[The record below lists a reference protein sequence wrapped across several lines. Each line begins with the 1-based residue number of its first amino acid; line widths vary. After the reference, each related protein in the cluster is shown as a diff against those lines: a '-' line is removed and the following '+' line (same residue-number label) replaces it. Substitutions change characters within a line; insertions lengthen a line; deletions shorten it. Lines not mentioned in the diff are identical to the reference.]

1 MVSAEIRE
9 GDRVSVKEW
18 GYDFIFSGFSPFG
31 EYFLFEGEDESGG
44 FSRVIDPRSVSLV
57 KDGSVVDLPDPV
69 VLHKSRSI
77 DFDSVEPG
85 HIVDVR
91 DRLWRVDGV
100 DHVKRLI
107 RVSSI
112 SGVEAKH
119 EYFAPVERIR
129 PALHPPPNVR
139 VVGNPGFQ
147 RLLLQA
153 LKLDLMHGTAELMGL
168 QRSRVIPMSY
178 QLVPVLMALELPEAR
193 LLLADDVG
201 LGKTIE
207 AGLIVSELLGRRL
220 AERVL
225 FVTPANLREQWQDIL
240 RRFFHI
246 EAKIIS
252 KRHLRQLE
260 RELLVGGDPWGHY
273 PFLITSIDYAKQ
285 GHILQRIQSYH
296 WDVVVIDEAHNAA
309 KPHEGV
315 PSPSLVMQRWTFART
330 IAKHC
335 RNLLLLTATPHNGYR
350 DSFAS
355 LLEMLNPDMV
365 SGQVPDVEI
374 DKSLARRHVCQ
385 RRREDVKE
393 WLKAQNLGDD
403 PFPDRNHREEYVS
416 LSTELR
422 EVIDSVNAFSDH
434 ILRTVVDESL
444 VAKRVARWTILHF
457 HKRALSSPY
466 AVKCSLRNRIQR
478 IDEQLA
484 LEASKPGLGMKED
497 AARRNVFD
505 FEISEDMPE
514 EEVDLRTDRVIFGS
528 KEALLAERKL
538 LEDAL
543 VQCDRVTPSRDA
555 KLHHLLRNSIPWAVD
570 RATDRKPK
578 IIVFTRYKDTL
589 DYLVDHI
596 QREISHSF
604 NLEGMRVFGIHG
616 GMNHPKRKEEYE
628 AFKIAEKGVL
638 VTTDCMAEGIDLQY
652 SANQII
658 HYELPWNPNR
668 LEQRNGRVDRF
679 GQPKKMVYVRTLI
692 MQDTLEAAIL
702 ENLITK
708 ANKIRAD
715 YGFAPPFFGDD
726 LAVLDAIVDYRL
738 EAKYGPQKTLYEFFD
753 TRMDRERERALKLQ
767 LVDGLLDADVVRRM
781 QEDSFYGQTGVDL
794 NEVTRRM
801 ADTEASLGGKDAL
814 ARFVRSAVVNLGGSL
829 QDDGETDVFKLVLPE
844 EHAERFGVSQET
856 RVTFNQR
863 RGVADPSL
871 YVMDLGSSVVSGLLD
886 QVLIMSYM
894 PEAESYGRTAAVGSD
909 RVRCVT
915 AVFHIRMRY
924 LVNTKPK
931 SIIEEIVPI
940 GLEPFSERV
949 LDRGEGDTLVA
960 SDFQAHGQSREDI
973 VEALGEAL
981 MHPRLMSSIKEAAE
995 RNCDRLVEARKSIRE
1010 GLEKDGLTKGLG
1022 GFDEVS
1028 CASQDI
1034 LTITLYYPRV
1044 GGGL

>member
-1 MVSAEIRE
+1 MVSAELCV
-9 GDRVSVKEW
+9 GDRVSVREW
-18 GYDFIFSGFSPFG
+18 GYDFVFSGFSPFG
-31 EYFLFEGEDESGG
+31 EYFLFEGEDESGA
-44 FSRVIDPRSVSLV
+44 FIRVIDPSSVSLV
-57 KDGSVVDLPDPV
+57 KDGSVVDLPDPIV
-69 VLHKSRSI
+69 VHKSRSI
-77 DFDSVEPG
+77 DFDSIEPG

-100 DHVKRLI
+100 DHEKRLI

-129 PALHPPPNVR
+129 PALHPPPDVR

-246 EAKIIS
+246 DARIIS

-260 RELLVGGDPWGHY
+260 RELLVGGDPWGHF

-315 PSPSLVMQRWTFART
+315 PSPGLVMQRWTFAKT
-330 IAKHC
+330 IAQHC

-355 LLEMLNPDMV
+355 LLEMLNPDIV
-365 SGQVPDVEI
+365 SGQVPDVAI
-374 DKSLARRHVCQ
+374 DKGLARRHVCQ

-393 WLKAQNLGDD
+393 WLRAQNLGDD
-403 PFPDRNHREEYVS
+403 PFPERDHREEFVS
-416 LSTELR
+416 LSSELR

-434 ILRTVVDESL
+434 ILRTVVDESV

-478 IDEQLA
+478 IDEQLD
-484 LEASKPGLGMKED
+484 LEASKPDLGMKED
-497 AARRNVFD
+497 DARRNVFD
-505 FEISEDMPE
+505 FEISEDLPE

-528 KEALLAERKL
+528 REALLAERAL
-538 LEDAL
+538 LEVAL
-543 VQCDRVTPSRDA
+543 VKCDRVTSSRDA

-570 RATDRKPK
+570 RARDRKPK
-578 IIVFTRYKDTL
+578 VIVFTRYKDTL

-596 QREISHSF
+596 EREVGHSF
-604 NLEGMRVFGIHG
+604 KLEGMRVFGIHG
-616 GMNHPKRKEEYE
+616 GMNHPRRKEEYE
-628 AFKIAEKGVL
+628 AFRAAEKGVL

-652 SANQII
+652 SANQVI

-679 GQPKKMVYVRTLI
+679 GQPKEMVYVRTLI

-708 ANKIRAD
+708 ANQIRAD

-738 EAKYGPQKTLYEFFD
+738 EAKYGPQRTLYEFFE
-753 TRMDRERERALKLQ
+753 TRMDRERERALQ

-781 QEDSFYGQTGVDL
+781 QEDSFYGQSGVDL

-801 ADTEASLGGKDAL
+801 AETEAALGGKDAL
-814 ARFVRSAVVNLGGSL
+814 YRFVRSAVVNVGGSL
-829 QDDGETDVFKLVLPE
+829 QKTGEDDVFKLVLPE
-844 EHAERFGVSQET
+844 EQAERFGVSVET

-871 YVMDLGSSVVSGLLD
+871 YVLDLGSSVVSGLLD
-886 QVLIMSYM
+886 HVLTLSYL

-909 RVRCVT
+909 LVERVT
-915 AVFHIRMRY
+915 AVFHVRMRY
-924 LVNTKPK
+924 LVNTEPK
-931 SIIEEIVPI
+931 SVIEEIVPI
-940 GLEPFSERV
+940 GLEPYGERV
-949 LDRGEGDTLVA
+949 LDRDEVEALVD
-960 SDFQAHGQSREDI
+960 SDFMAHGQSREDI

-981 MHPRLMSSIKEAAE
+981 MHPRLMSSIREAAE
-995 RNCDRLVEARKSIRE
+995 FNCGRLVDERREIRE
-1010 GLEKDGLTKGLG
+1010 GLERDGLTKGLG

-1044 GGGL
+1044 WGGV